1 MRSRAEHGNE
11 LDGRES
17 VFNQTAR
24 AVVSGGR
31 PEVITEAMEAIGGH
45 TSEGDAR
52 MPVLLTHC
60 RDAAR
65 GLIATVVVGVLMSL
79 DTFATNGFAQE
90 APPRGPLGESVK
102 IVAPTTAIEVI
113 ERTAKVVEFKEWLT
127 RVDGFDPKVISVTAL
142 DKHVLR
148 VQGIEQGVT
157 TMVVTDKS
165 GQTHTIEVF
174 VTGDARLLQS
184 VLNRAFPNS
193 AIQATMLRGNAVLL
207 RGWVTEA
214 QQISSITELANLYSP
229 SVVNQIR
236 VGGPQEVQLRVKIM
250 EVQRSKLR
258 TFGFNFA
265 VASNSFALAS
275 TPGPITA
282 LTALTAP
289 IGGPPTATI
298 GPNGLNPPS
307 LSAGITGNNFGFEGF
322 LQALKEEGLLK
333 IQAEPVL
340 VTRSGEAARLEN
352 GGEFPIPVPQ
362 SLGTV
367 TIEWREFGV
376 ILEAL
381 PIVISPTRLR
391 QQVSAEVSE
400 RDIASGVTLNGTFVP
415 GLTKRKV
422 QSTVEMEFGQTLVL
436 GGLVSTRISGT
447 TSKTAFLGELP
458 VIGAAFS
465 KKRFDH
471 AEVELI
477 VMITP
482 EYVSPIQ
489 SDQLPPL
496 GPGMTTTFPTDREL
510 YCHGLLEVPR
520 SGPECP
526 DGAACDPSFSVKVQ
540 TGTPWPGRT
549 MSPGSPTRVPNSVPP
564 LTNPE
569 LIAPP
574 ENGSSNSVPPPPG
587 ADPSVSS
594 RSSKNAKWPASSK
607 PVGAGNVAS
616 KSKTAAGTSQAGY
629 QTSEDQSGN
638 RVQTAS
644 GRKPVSSKPLPPTR
658 F

>member
-1 MRSRAEHGNE
+1 
-11 LDGRES
+11 
-17 VFNQTAR
+17 
-24 AVVSGGR
+24 
-31 PEVITEAMEAIGGH
+31 
-45 TSEGDAR
+45 
-52 MPVLLTHC
+52 MPALLTEF
-60 RDAAR
+60 REAAR
-65 GLIATVVVGVLMSL
+65 GLFAAVFVGALVSL

-90 APPRGPLGESVK
+90 SPPRAPLGD
-102 IVAPTTAIEVI
+102 IVRIVSPTSAVEVI
-113 ERTAKVVEFKEWLT
+113 ERTAKVIEFKEWLT
-127 RVDGFDPKVISVTAL
+127 RVDGFDPKVIGVTAL
-142 DKHVLR
+142 DKNVLR
-148 VQGIEQGVT
+148 IQGVEQGVT
-157 TMVVTDKS
+157 TMVVTDKA

-214 QQISSITELANLYSP
+214 QQISSITELAKLYATE
-229 SVVNQIR
+229 VVNQVR

-275 TPGPITA
+275 TPGPIAA

-289 IGGPPTATI
+289 VGGPPTALI
-298 GPNGLNPPS
+298 GPSAANAPS
-307 LSAGITGNNFGFEGF
+307 LSAGITGQNFGFEGF

-340 VTRSGEAARLEN
+340 VTRSGEPAQLDN
-352 GGEFPIPVPQ
+352 GGEFPIPVPGG
-362 SLGTV
+362 LGTV

-376 ILEAL
+376 ILKAL

-391 QQVSAEVSE
+391 QSVSAEVSE
-400 RDIASGVTLNGTFVP
+400 KDIANGTTLGGTFVP
-415 GLTKRKV
+415 GLTRRRV

-436 GGLVSTRISGT
+436 GGLISTRISGS
-447 TSKTAFLGELP
+447 TSKTPFLGELP
-458 VIGAAFS
+458 VVGAAFS

-471 AEVELI
+471 SEVELI

-482 EYVSPIQ
+482 EYVSPLQ
-489 SDQLPPL
+489 QDQLPPL
-496 GPGMTTTFPTDREL
+496 GPGTTTTFPTDREL

-526 DGAACDPSFSVKVQ
+526 DGAACDSNFSVKVQ
-540 TGTPWPGRT
+540 TGPPWPGST
-549 MSPGSPTRVPNSVPP
+549 TTPNSNPLPMGSPTRAPNTVPP
-564 LTNPE
+564 LPNSD

-574 ENGSSNSVPPPPG
+574 AGGTSDGVPPGPG
-587 ADPSVSS
+587 TDPGVSS
-594 RSSKNAKWPASSK
+594 RSSRNAKWPASSK
-607 PVGAGNVAS
+607 PVGTGDVAS
-616 KSKTAAGTSQAGY
+616 NPKRNGGATPAGY
-629 QTSEDQSGN
+629 QPSSNSTGN
-638 RVQTAS
+638 QVQPAS
-644 GRKPVSSKPLPPTR
+644 GQKPAASKPLPATR

>member
-1 MRSRAEHGNE
+1 MPA
-11 LDGRES
+11 LFAQYRE
-17 VFNQTAR
+17 
-24 AVVSGGR
+24 
-31 PEVITEAMEAIGGH
+31 
-45 TSEGDAR
+45 
-52 MPVLLTHC
+52 
-60 RDAAR
+60 AAR
-65 GLIATVVVGVLMSL
+65 GLFAAVFVGAVMSL
-79 DTFATNGFAQE
+79 DTLATHGLAQE
-90 APPRGPLGESVK
+90 AAPRGPLGESVR
-102 IVAPTTAIEVI
+102 IVTPTSSVEVI

-127 RVDGFDPKVISVTAL
+127 RVDGFDPKVIGVTAL

-148 VQGIEQGVT
+148 IQGIEQGVT
-157 TMVVTDKS
+157 TMIVTDKA

-214 QQISSITELANLYSP
+214 QQIASITELAKLYSP
-229 SVVNQIR
+229 DVVNQIR

-250 EVQRSKLR
+250 EVSRSKLR
-258 TFGFNFA
+258 TFGFNFVA
-265 VASNSFALAS
+265 ASNSFALAS

-298 GPNGLNPPS
+298 SPGGLNPPS
-307 LSAGITGNNFGFEGF
+307 LSGAVTGQNFAFEGF

-340 VTRSGEAARLEN
+340 VTRSGEAARLDN

-400 RDIASGVTLNGTFVP
+400 KDVANGVTLAGTFVP
-415 GLTKRKV
+415 GLTRRRV

-436 GGLVSTRISGT
+436 GGLVSTRINGIT
-447 TSKTAFLGELP
+447 QKTPFLGELP
-458 VIGAAFS
+458 LIGAAFS

-471 AEVELI
+471 SEVELI

-482 EYVSPIQ
+482 EYVSPLQ
-489 SDQLPPL
+489 GDQLPPL
-496 GPGMTTTFPTDREL
+496 GPGTTTTFPTDREL

-520 SGPECP
+520 AGPECP
-526 DGAACDPSFSVKVQ
+526 DGACDPSFSVKVQ
-540 TGTPWPGRT
+540 TGTPWPGSSLHSDPRGT
-549 MSPGSPTRVPNSVPP
+549 PLGAPTLSPNTVPP
-564 LTNPE
+564 LPDSN

-574 ENGSSNSVPPPPG
+574 GSGPSNSIPPSPG
-587 ADPSVSS
+587 ADPGVSS
-594 RSSKNAKWPASSK
+594 RSTRNAKWPASSK
-607 PVGAGNVAS
+607 PVGTSDVVSNPQGS
-616 KSKTAAGTSQAGY
+616 GGTTQAGY
-629 QTSEDQSGN
+629 QSSNTQSGN
-638 RVQTAS
+638 RVQPAS
-644 GRKPVSSKPLPPTR
+644 GQKPAVSKPLPPTR

>member
-1 MRSRAEHGNE
+1 M
-11 LDGRES
+11 ES
-17 VFNQTAR
+17 EFVFNQTAR
-24 AVVSGGR
+24 VVVSGGR
-31 PEVITEAMEAIGGH
+31 PEVITEVMEALGCH

-52 MPVLLTHC
+52 MPVLLTHF
-60 RDAAR
+60 RETAR
-65 GLIATVVVGVLMSL
+65 GLFAAAFIGLSLSL
-79 DTFATNGFAQE
+79 DPFATSGFAQD
-90 APPRGPLGESVK
+90 APPHRPMGESVR
-102 IVAPTTAIEVI
+102 IVAPTTALEVI
-113 ERTAKVVEFKEWLT
+113 ERTSKVVEFKEWLT
-127 RVDGFDPKVISVTAL
+127 RVDSFDPKVISVTAL
-142 DKHVLR
+142 DKQVLR
-148 VQGIEQGVT
+148 VQGLEQGVT
-157 TMVVTDKS
+157 TMVVTDKA

-184 VLNRAFPNS
+184 VLSRAFPNS
-193 AIQATMLRGNAVLL
+193 AVQATMLRGNAVLL

-214 QQISSITELANLYSP
+214 QQIASITELANLYSP
-229 SVVNQIR
+229 NVVNQIR

-289 IGGPPTATI
+289 LGGPPTASI
-298 GPNGLNPPS
+298 GPGGLNSPS
-307 LSAGITGNNFGFEGF
+307 LSAGVTGQNFGFEGF

-340 VTRSGEAARLEN
+340 VTRSGEAAELVN

-376 ILEAL
+376 MLQAL

-391 QQVSAEVSE
+391 QQVTAEVSE
-400 RDIASGVTLNGTFVP
+400 RDIANGVTLNGTFVP
-415 GLTKRKV
+415 GITRRRV

-436 GGLVSTRISGT
+436 GGLISTRIAGT
-447 TSKTAFLGELP
+447 TQKTPFLGELP
-458 VIGAAFS
+458 LIGAAFS

-471 AEVELI
+471 SEVELI

-489 SDQLPPL
+489 TDQLPPL

-510 YCHGLLEVPR
+510 FCNGLLEVPR
-520 SGPECP
+520 TGPECP

-540 TGTPWPGRT
+540 TGTPWPGST
-549 MSPGSPTRVPNSVPP
+549 MSPGPIMTSPGSPALSPNSEPP
-564 LTNPE
+564 LANPS

-574 ENGSSNSVPPPPG
+574 GGGPSNIVPPPPG

-594 RSSKNAKWPASSK
+594 RSSRNAKWPASSK
-607 PVGAGNVAS
+607 PVGANNVAA
-616 KSKTAAGTSQAGY
+616 KSKAAAGASQAGY

-638 RVQTAS
+638 VQTAS
-644 GRKPVSSKPLPPTR
+644 GQKPVSSKPLPPTR

>member
-1 MRSRAEHGNE
+1 ME
-11 LDGRES
+11 RES

-31 PEVITEAMEAIGGH
+31 PEVITEVMEAIGCH

-52 MPVLLTHC
+52 MPVQLTHC
-60 RDAAR
+60 WDAAR
-65 GLIATVVVGVLMSL
+65 GLFAAVFVGVLMSL

-90 APPRGPLGESVK
+90 APPRGPLGGSVR

-113 ERTAKVVEFKEWLT
+113 ERTAKIVEFKEWLT
-127 RVDGFDPKVISVTAL
+127 RVDGFDPKTISVTAL
-142 DKHVLR
+142 DKNVLR
-148 VQGIEQGVT
+148 IQGIEQGVT

-165 GQTHTIEVF
+165 GLTHTIEVF

-193 AIQATMLRGNAVLL
+193 AIQATMLHGKAVLL

-214 QQISSITELANLYSP
+214 QQIASITELANLYSP
-229 SVVNQIR
+229 NVVNQIR

-258 TFGFNFA
+258 EFGFNFA
-265 VASNSFALAS
+265 LASNSIALAS

-289 IGGPPTATI
+289 LGGPPTAMI
-298 GPNGLNPPS
+298 GPTSTNPLS
-307 LSAGITGNNFGFEGF
+307 MSAGITGKNFGFEGF
-322 LQALKEEGLLK
+322 LQALKTEGLLK

-367 TIEWREFGV
+367 TIAWREFGV

-400 RDIASGVTLNGTFVP
+400 RDIATGVTLNGTFVP
-415 GLTKRKV
+415 GISKRKV
-422 QSTVEMEFGQTLVL
+422 ESTVEMEFGQTLVL
-436 GGLVSTRISGT
+436 GGLVSTRITAST
-447 TSKTAFLGELP
+447 QKTPFLGELP
-458 VIGAAFS
+458 LIGAAFS

-471 AEVELI
+471 SEVELI

-482 EYVSPIQ
+482 EYVSPLHA
-489 SDQLPPL
+489 DQLPPL

-510 YCHGLLEVPR
+510 YGNGLLEVPR
-520 SGPECP
+520 TGPECP
-526 DGAACDPSFSVKVQ
+526 DSAACDPNFSVKVQ
-540 TGTPWPGRT
+540 TGTPWPGST
-549 MSPGSPTRVPNSVPP
+549 MSPGPMIMTPWGSPALSPNSVSP
-564 LTNPE
+564 LANPD

-574 ENGSSNSVPPPPG
+574 GSGPSNSVPPPPG
-587 ADPSVSS
+587 VDPSVSS
-594 RSSKNAKWPASSK
+594 RSAKNAKWPASSK
-607 PVGAGNVAS
+607 PLGTSNVTS
-616 KSKTAAGTSQAGY
+616 KSKTPADASQAGY
-629 QTSEDQSGN
+629 QSSEDRSGN

-644 GRKPVSSKPLPPTR
+644 DQNPVSSKPLPPTR

>member
-1 MRSRAEHGNE
+1 
-11 LDGRES
+11 
-17 VFNQTAR
+17 
-24 AVVSGGR
+24 
-31 PEVITEAMEAIGGH
+31 
-45 TSEGDAR
+45 
-52 MPVLLTHC
+52 MPALLTRF
-60 RDAAR
+60 RDATR
-65 GLIATVVVGVLMSL
+65 GLFAAVLVGAVMSL
-79 DTFATNGFAQE
+79 DTFATHGFAQE
-90 APPRGPLGESVK
+90 APPRGLLGESVR
-102 IVAPTTAIEVI
+102 IVAPSTAIEVI

-127 RVDGFDPKVISVTAL
+127 RVDGFDPKTISVTAL

-148 VQGIEQGVT
+148 IQGLEEGVT
-157 TMVVTDKS
+157 TMVVTDKT
-165 GQTHTIEVF
+165 GLTHTIEVF

-184 VLNRAFPNS
+184 VLNRSFPNS

-214 QQISSITELANLYSP
+214 QQIASITEIANMYSP

-258 TFGFNFA
+258 EFGFNFA
-265 VASNSFALAS
+265 LASNSFALAS

-282 LTALTAP
+282 LSALTAP
-289 IGGPPTATI
+289 LGGPPTATI
-298 GPNGLNPPS
+298 GPSAANAPS
-307 LSAGITGNNFGFEGF
+307 LSAGVTGKHFGFEGF
-322 LQALKEEGLLK
+322 LQALKTEGLLK

-400 RDIASGVTLNGTFVP
+400 KDVANSVSLNGTIVP

-436 GGLVSTRISGT
+436 GGLISTRITGS
-447 TSKTAFLGELP
+447 TSKTPFLGELP
-458 VIGAAFS
+458 LIGAAFS
-465 KKRFDH
+465 KKRFDQS
-471 AEVELI
+471 EVELI

-489 SDQLPPL
+489 GDQLPPL

-510 YCHGLLEVPR
+510 YGHGLLEVPR

-526 DGAACDPSFSVKVQ
+526 SGAACDPDFSVKVQ

-549 MSPGSPTRVPNSVPP
+549 MPTGPMMMTPPGSPTRSPNSVPLADP
-564 LTNPE
+564 DLN
-569 LIAPP
+569 APP
-574 ENGSSNSVPPPPG
+574 GSGPSNSLPPPPG
-587 ADPSVSS
+587 VDPSVSS
-594 RSSKNAKWPASSK
+594 RSSRDSKWPASSR
-607 PVGAGNVAS
+607 PVGASNVATNT
-616 KSKTAAGTSQAGY
+616 KAATGTLPAGY
-629 QTSEDQSGN
+629 QASQDRNGN
-638 RVQTAS
+638 QVQTAS
-644 GRKPVSSKPLPPTR
+644 GQKPVSSKPLPATR